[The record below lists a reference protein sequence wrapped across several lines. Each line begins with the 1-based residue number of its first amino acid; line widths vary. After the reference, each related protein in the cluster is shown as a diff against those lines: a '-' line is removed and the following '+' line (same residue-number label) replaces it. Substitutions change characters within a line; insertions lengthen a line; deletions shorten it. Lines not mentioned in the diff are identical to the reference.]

1 MEGLCLNNKKIARD
15 ELIIL
20 WRLYENS
27 RITYRQLS
35 KACGMSIVSCYNKV
49 KSMKE
54 RGVIERFTIGI
65 DPKALGYNLEV
76 FMEIKCPRAVRK
88 RIAQEISKIEGVKKV
103 WEITGDS
110 DLLVHVFFVD
120 NDDLDRFISLLIKRF
135 PEITDIIT
143 RVVLH
148 KYEDSKRP
156 WFLKSQD
163 LNKIR
168 SKE

>member
-1 MEGLCLNNKKIARD
+1 MDNKIEQD

-20 WRLYENS
+20 WKLYENS
-27 RITYRQLS
+27 RATYKQLS
-35 KACGMSIVSCYNKV
+35 KECTISTVSCYNKV
-49 KSMKE
+49 QSMKE
-54 RGVIERFTIGI
+54 RGIIKRFTIEV

-76 FMEIKCPRAVRK
+76 FMELKCPRAVRK
-88 RIAQEISKIEGVKKV
+88 RIAQETSRIRGVKEV

-110 DLLVHVFFVD
+110 DLLVHAFLLD
-120 NDDLDRFISLLIKRF
+120 NEELDKFISLLVKKF

-156 WFLKSQD
+156 WFFK
-163 LNKIR
+163 
-168 SKE
+168 